1 MQFCRELLGGLR
13 GYAWR
18 GWNLLF
24 AELGGVVC
32 EEVDDDVASG
42 GFEEHT
48 HFIDVSKLA
57 LRI

>member
-1 MQFCRELLGGLR
+1 MGGLR
-13 GYAWR
+13 GHAWR

-57 LRI
+57 SRI